1 MIRKRRSG
9 RGAAWLLVL
18 AMIAGTLGVAGCG
31 RAEGAPSENDRTE
44 TPLTVNDGDKS
55 AGETNQE
62 KVMGRYLEQM
72 DDSLKEELN
81 VESKLVQMDDGSLV
95 LLSKRSGK
103 WVSRDNGATWEK
115 EELAWYAELNAS
127 NWLLDIAVAKDGYTA
142 VIYEAKDAAEG
153 GDDSTA
159 GEENGED
166 PTAGEE
172 NEDDPAAG
180 EAEGDGAD
188 SGEDPAAGEAEG
200 DDADSGEDPAAGEEE
215 GIDMTT
221 MDFSTHPRY
230 RLIAPDGSFQEIEIP
245 YQNEEYVN
253 RFVFSD
259 DGRLFGSALGGKV
272 YEIDRESG
280 SCKEWI
286 ELPQWVQYMV
296 AKDDKLMMADGRGVT
311 ILDLSSGELV
321 EDPVLDD
328 FMKEQG
334 DSLEYHTTGINPLLI
349 LPGEEGILYL
359 VFEKGIYRHVIGGN
373 LIEQVVDG
381 ALTSLGNPSYG
392 LAGGVLLENDVFLIL
407 FSSGEIAKYT
417 YDPNLAA
424 VPEVQLRAYS
434 LMENEQL
441 RTVISS
447 YQAGHPEVYIRY
459 ETGMDKNLSATRDDA
474 LKKLNTE
481 IAAGKGPDIFI
492 LDDMPMDSYVEKGV
506 LADLTPYLEGM
517 GEDRYFTNIIRSF
530 WTPEGIYGVPAQFQ
544 IALLAGKQED
554 IEKMTDLEAIAEM
567 AEAYREKKPDGMIFG
582 ARGEEEMLNALL
594 PVCAPAWKTEDGKI
608 DGEALTEFYTL
619 AKRIWAAENEGLR
632 EEAREEYE
640 EWMEDMRASGITEEE
655 IQEYQRSMGGK
666 MLNYLVGD
674 QEFVPGVISDSF
686 GFDEMISCFKIKGK
700 TDGGFVPYSGQA
712 KGVFVPDS
720 IMGISRTSAHQD
732 IAVELL
738 MEMLEDDGWRGIP
751 VNREK
756 CRERFLTNAT
766 EDGGSYGSMGVANL
780 DGSNYIGLDI
790 YPASEEEIGLLM
802 KIAEEGNTPYVR
814 DSVLEGAVCE
824 AGKKVLRG
832 EMDIAAAVE
841 EVMEKTEI
849 YMSE

>member
-1 MIRKRRSG
+1 MIRKRKSG
-9 RGAAWLLVL
+9 RGAAWLLAL
-18 AMIAGTLGVAGCG
+18 AMIAGTLGIAGCG
-31 RAEGAPSENDRTE
+31 RADDAPSGNDRTE

-55 AGETNQE
+55 EGETNQE

-81 VESKLVQMDDGSLV
+81 VESKLVQMDDGSLT

-142 VIYEAKDAAEG
+142 VIYGEKDAAEG
-153 GDDSTA
+153 GDDSAA
-159 GEENGED
+159 GEENG
-166 PTAGEE
+166 
-172 NEDDPAAG
+172 DDPAAG
-180 EAEGDGAD
+180 EENGDDLAA
-188 SGEDPAAGEAEG
+188 GEENGDDPAAGEERE
-200 DDADSGEDPAAGEEE
+200 DAQAAGEEE
-215 GIDMTT
+215 GIDMTM
-221 MDFSTHPRY
+221 MDFSVHPRY
-230 RLIAPDGSFQEIEIP
+230 RLITPDGSFQEIEIP
-245 YQNEEYVN
+245 YQNGEYVN

-272 YEIDRESG
+272 YEIDKESG

-286 ELPQWVQYMV
+286 ELPQWAQYMV

-328 FMKEQG
+328 FMKEQEG
-334 DSLEYHTTGINPLLI
+334 SLEYHTTGINPLLI

-447 YQAGHPEVYIRY
+447 YQASHPEVYIRY
-459 ETGMDKNLSATRDDA
+459 ETGMDKNLSVTRDDA

-567 AEAYREKKPDGMIFG
+567 AETYREKKPEGMIFG

-594 PVCAPAWKTEDGKI
+594 PVCAPAWKSEDGKI

-619 AKRIWAAENEGLR
+619 AKRIWAAESEGLK
-632 EEAREEYE
+632 EETRKEYE
-640 EWMEDMRASGITEEE
+640 EWLEDMRASGVTEEE
-655 IQEYQRSMGGK
+655 MQEYQRSMGGK

-674 QEFVPGVISDSF
+674 QEFVPGEIYDSF
-686 GFDEMISCFKIKGK
+686 DFDEMISCFKIKGK

-712 KGVFVPDS
+712 KGVFAPDS

-732 IAVELL
+732 IAAELL

-756 CRERFLTNAT
+756 CRERFLMNAT
-766 EDGGSYGSMGVANL
+766 EDGGSYGAIGVQNQ

-841 EVMEKTEI
+841 EVMGKTEI